1 MPVAIVQKKETLIST
16 ASGTWTHTFDSAITP
31 GNVVVIISKLQTSS
45 RTVGTPSGG
54 GTSFVSIQT
63 IGGTATGPLRMWSS
77 AEPNS
82 SVTTYTLTIAGGLTA
97 TGVVYG
103 WELSGCDGS
112 TPTASGTGTQNTATT
127 SPQMVDSA
135 LTVPTN
141 GIMLGAISTQL
152 AASWGTFTDPTSFAR
167 DYQSVVLPGVSV
179 FFGSR
184 TASGSTNGAAT
195 TTTARAVWGLAATWS
210 EAAAA
215 GGQPYAKRLGGVPH
229 NGFRRRGMW

>member
-1 MPVAIVQKKETLIST
+1 MPVAIVQKKETLISSAT
-16 ASGTWTHTFDSAITP
+16 NTWTHTFDSAITP

-63 IGGTATGPLRMWSS
+63 IGGSLRMWSS

-141 GIMLGAISTQL
+141 GIMLGAISSQL
-152 AASWGTFTDPTSFAR
+152 AASWGTFTDPTSFTR
-167 DYQSVVLPGVSV
+167 DYQSVVLPGLAV

-184 TASGSTNGAAT
+184 TASGLTNGAAT

>member
-1 MPVAIVQKKETLIST
+1 MPVAIVQKIETVISAAT
-16 ASGTWTHTFDSAITP
+16 TTWTHTFNSAITP
-31 GNVVVIISKLQTSS
+31 GNVVVIISKLQTNA

-54 GTSFVSIQT
+54 GASFVSIQT
-63 IGGTATGPLRMWSS
+63 IGGTANGSLRSWSS

-103 WELSGCDGS
+103 WELSGCNGS

-127 SPQMVDSA
+127 SPQMVDSS
-135 LTVPTN
+135 LSVPSN
-141 GIMLGAISTQL
+141 GIMLGAISSQL
-152 AASWGTFTDPTSFAR
+152 AASWGTLTDPTSFTR
-167 DYQSVVLPGVSV
+167 DYQSVVLPGQSV

-210 EAAAA
+210 EAVAA
-215 GGQPYAKRLGGVPH
+215 GGPFPHYVRRKMTGGLLGL
-229 NGFRRRGMW
+229 RGGM

>member
-63 IGGTATGPLRMWSS
+63 IGGSLRMWSS

-141 GIMLGAISTQL
+141 GIMLGAISTQV

>member
-1 MPVAIVQKKETLIST
+1 MPVAIVQKKETLISSAT
-16 ASGTWTHTFDSAITP
+16 NTWTHTFDSAITA
-31 GNVVVIISKLQTSS
+31 GNVVVLIAKLQTAI
-45 RTVGTPSGG
+45 RTVGNPSGG
-54 GTSFVSIQT
+54 GASFVSIQT
-63 IGGTATGPLRMWSS
+63 IGGNATGSLKSWSS
-77 AEPNS
+77 SEPNS
-82 SVTTYTLTIAGGLTA
+82 SVTSYQITIGGGLTA

-127 SPQMVDSA
+127 APQMVDSA
-135 LTVPTN
+135 LTVPSN
-141 GIMLGAISTQL
+141 GVMLGAISSQV
-152 AASWGTFTDPTSFAR
+152 AATWGTLTDPTSFAR
-167 DYQSVVLPGVSV
+167 DYQSVVLPGISV

-210 EAAAA
+210 EAAA

-229 NGFRRRGMW
+229 NGFRRRGMY

>member
-63 IGGTATGPLRMWSS
+63 IGSLRMWSS

-141 GIMLGAISTQL
+141 GIMLGAISSQL
-152 AASWGTFTDPTSFAR
+152 AASWGTLTDPTSFTR
-167 DYQSVVLPGVSV
+167 DYQSVVLPGLAV

-210 EAAAA
+210 EAAA

-229 NGFRRRGMW
+229 NGFRRRGMY